1 MNKDFWK
8 QPSVIASA
16 LIVVSFFLFP
26 FYRPHVVLFGMSG
39 GTSFTD
45 LNMASGDLD
54 ILLWLLPV
62 ASVYLIYAAYKET
75 DQWVSIAKWV
85 LLVVAAFFWLRY
97 AFLMEGTQLKFVGF
111 GMWLALLAAIFVRFE
126 VQIMSK
132 INAGKGE

>member
-1 MNKDFWK
+1 
-8 QPSVIASA
+8 
-16 LIVVSFFLFP
+16 
-26 FYRPHVVLFGMSG
+26 
-39 GTSFTD
+39 
-45 LNMASGDLD
+45 MASGDLD